1 MEYYPKFNTTCDS
14 LIYGT
19 IEKKNQDYYVET
31 NIVENNRAL
40 HNDIVYIKDNK
51 VVNIKKRNQTLIVGI
66 LQLNN
71 NTKYG
76 FTKKNIPYFKF
87 VPTSNKYPTFIVPC
101 KKKLDKQPYYLVI
114 SFNKWDTNNK
124 HPIGQIEHYIGYVGD
139 KTNETTMLLYKN
151 NILPN
156 KNKIT
161 YDTYTPNENIDYHT
175 YSIDPDSC
183 KDIDDALHIEHISEN
198 KYIIGI
204 HIANVGEHV
213 NLNKI
218 NTYSTIYLDDS
229 QINMLNDNETY
240 NVYSLGKKTPK
251 HSISLILEYEDF
263 KLIKYYF
270 KKCIV
275 YNNPLSYTQ
284 SETLKHVENHNINIL
299 YNFTKKLLSTKD
311 ITMTKLVEHYMIL
324 YNNIGAKI
332 LYNYDNN
339 TILRTHNCN
348 GNIDDSNELSKYL
361 SILNKNAAKYECN
374 PENTKH
380 SDLDLTYYSHMTSP
394 IRRHVDIIN
403 QINILKFLN
412 NQPIVST
419 NYLDNIN
426 IFNKNLRKFY
436 NNYKKL
442 KLLYTIEKYIETYA
456 YIINISNYKLK
467 IYIPS
472 LEIEHSFNAINHK
485 LINSNTLEYNE
496 KYLIINNTK
505 INLFDKIIIKLTPL
519 VFEEKFNKKF
529 NINIINPIIELF

>member
-1 MEYYPKFNTTCDS
+1 MEYFPKYHKSCETLEIGYF
-14 LIYGT
+14 
-19 IEKKNQDYYVET
+19 EKKNQEYYVGN

-40 HNDIVYIKDNK
+40 HNDIVYTEHNK
-51 VVNIKKRNQTLIVGI
+51 VVGVKKRNKCLIVGI

-76 FTKKNIPYFKF
+76 FTKKNVPYYKF
-87 VPTSNKYPTFIVPC
+87 VPSSNKYPNFIVPC
-101 KKKLDKQPYYLVI
+101 KKKLDKQSYYLVI
-114 SFNKWDTNNK
+114 SFNKWNTNNK
-124 HPIGQIEHYIGYVGD
+124 HPIGQIEHYIGYVGE

-151 NILPN
+151 NIIPN
-156 KNKIT
+156 KNKVT
-161 YDTYTPNENIDYHT
+161 YNEYIPNENIDYNT

-183 KDIDDALHIEHISEN
+183 KDIDDALHIEHISEH
-198 KYIIGI
+198 KYIVGI

-213 NLNKI
+213 NVNKI
-218 NTYSTIYLDDS
+218 NTYSTIYLDNS

-240 NVYSLGKKTPK
+240 NIYSLGEKTPK
-251 HSISLILEYEDF
+251 HSISLILEYKDY
-263 KLIKYYF
+263 KLINYYF

-275 YNNPLSYTQ
+275 YNTPLSYNKA
-284 SETLKHVENHNINIL
+284 ETLKNKEKHAINTL
-299 YNFTKKLLSTKD
+299 YKFTKTLLKLDNIS
-311 ITMTKLVEHYMIL
+311 MTKLVEYYMIL
-324 YNNIGAKI
+324 YNNLGATI

-348 GNIDDSNELSKYL
+348 GNIDESNELSKYL
-361 SILNKNAAKYECN
+361 SILNKNAAKYESN
-374 PENTKH
+374 PSNTNH
-380 SDLDLTYYSHMTSP
+380 SDLELNYYSHITSP

-403 QINILKFLN
+403 QKNILKFLN
-412 NQPIVST
+412 NQPIIST
-419 NYLDNIN
+419 TYLDNIN

-442 KLLYTIEKYIETYA
+442 KLLYTIENNIETYS
-456 YIINISNYKLK
+456 YVINISNYKLK

-472 LEIEHSFNAINHK
+472 LEIEHSFNAISHK

-505 INLFDKIIIKLTPL
+505 INLFDKIFIKLTPL

-529 NINIINPIIELF
+529 NINILDPVIELF